1 MKERKLINPMKEL
14 RLELKK
20 TQQVF
25 AKEVNIGKS
34 TVSHIESGK
43 IGISAPVQKKIAVKY
58 HLYNDWYQSRNY
70 KPKPSFRDIEKMLYQ
85 YIKHNIKDEQIAS
98 DIFIT
103 LKEVININN
112 LSGEEQKTYIRYI
125 NDIMKDVK
133 NISEVAKL
141 YISKQPILVSGE
153 IAHKIFVDVMS
164 LYGIKMDELI
174 RPIRLEV
181 SEPEELKFEQES

>member
-1 MKERKLINPMKEL
+1 MNEKELINPMKEL

-25 AKEVNIGKS
+25 AKEVKIGKS

-43 IGISAPVQKKIAVKY
+43 IGISASVQKKIAIKY
-58 HLYNDWYQSRNY
+58 HLYSDWYQSRNY
-70 KPKPSFRDIEKMLYQ
+70 KPKLRFREIEKMLYQ

-112 LSGEEQKTYIRYI
+112 LSGEEQKTYLRYI
-125 NDIMKDVK
+125 NEIMKDVK
-133 NISEVAKL
+133 NISEDAKL
-141 YISKQPILVSGE
+141 YISKQPILVSAE
-153 IAHKIFVDVMS
+153 NAHKIFVDVMS
-164 LYGIKMDELI
+164 LYGINMDELI
-174 RPIRLEV
+174 GPVRLEV